1 MRLEISCN
9 ECSLEIAPGESSA
22 VYSRVCSIRD
32 DGVYEFEC
40 PNGHRTITVLRTPKH
55 EVLYTI
61 GANALLDG
69 YLRDALASFAASLER
84 YYEFAVRVI
93 ARHKGIEPDNFNAA
107 WSSLSKQSERQFGAF
122 VIAWVLETGKPYTSI
137 SKTRIENLTRL
148 RNEVIH
154 QGKIPTPSECKNYGK
169 YVLDIAAPVEEVLLS
184 DYEAAHKD
192 ECFAHAR
199 ALKKSSPSPLTV
211 LSIYSVFNTA
221 MKSDRKLEPAL
232 KRLEDARKLLQLPI
246 IGTDHTRSRIVTRR

>member
-1 MRLEISCN
+1 MRLERSCT
-9 ECSLEIAPGESSA
+9 ECSLQIAPGQSRT

-84 YYEFAVRVI
+84 YYEFALRVI
-93 ARHKGIEPDNFNAA
+93 ARHRRIEPDTFNVT
-107 WSSLSKQSERQFGAF
+107 WRLLSKQSERQFGAF
-122 VIAWVLETGKPYTSI
+122 VIAWVSETGKPYTSI
-137 SKTRIENLTRL
+137 SKRRIDDLTHL

-154 QGKIPTPSECKNYGK
+154 QGKIPTALECKDYGQ
-169 YVLDIAAPVEEVLLS
+169 YVLDIAAPVEEVLLT
-184 DYEAAHKD
+184 DYRAAHKD
-192 ECFAHAR
+192 ECFAHSR
-199 ALKKSSPSPLTV
+199 EVRKSSPSPLTV

-221 MKSDRKLEPAL
+221 MKNDRKLEPAL

-246 IGTDHTRSRIVTRR
+246 IGTDRTRSRTVTRT